1 MSDKVFTTLA
11 STIGTLRIV
20 ASNNAICE
28 LGLPGDDVAPDAC
41 GVRNDHHPLLRQAC
55 AELHEYF
62 AGDRRVFTLPIQPAG
77 TPFQQSVWIAM
88 RAIPYG
94 DTRSY
99 GELAAAI
106 GKPGAARAVGQ
117 ACNRNPIAIII
128 PCHRVLAA
136 HGAPGGFRAG
146 LAIKRQLLELEAA
159 SASDA

>member
-1 MSDKVFTTLA
+1 MKTLVVNY
-11 STIGTLRIV
+11 SRTGNTKRIG
-20 ASNNAICE
+20 
-28 LGLPGDDVAPDAC
+28 D
-41 GVRNDHHPLLRQAC
+41 
-55 AELHEYF
+55 
-62 AGDRRVFTLPIQPAG
+62 
-77 TPFQQSVWIAM
+77 
-88 RAIPYG
+88 
-94 DTRSY
+94 
-99 GELAAAI
+99 ELAAAI